1 MKTFIK
7 NNGFYFLG
15 IIILLLIWEIVSL
28 FYKEDIVFPALGQ
41 IGTGLKEIIVN
52 PKTYKVLGAT
62 ILRLLIS
69 LGVSVALSILFA
81 SLARKFG
88 WFKQIVTP
96 LIGVFKSTPVA
107 SFIIIILVIVGHE
120 RSSMVISL
128 LIMFPIMYE
137 GFYNAFNCVN
147 KEIRDEIKTISKFNF
162 EIAKSIY
169 VPLAMPFIIT
179 TLLQS
184 ISLGLKSLVM
194 AELLT
199 TPKYSIGSE
208 LLSLKTNFEMNK
220 IMAWTLILVLISIA
234 FEIILNNVKKK
245 AESIY

>member
-1 MKTFIK
+1 MKSFIK
-7 NNGFYFLG
+7 NNGFYLLG

-28 FYKEDIVFPALGQ
+28 LYKNDIVFPGLEQ
-41 IGTGLKEIIVN
+41 IGKGLKEIIIN
-52 PKTYKVLGAT
+52 ARTYKVLGST
-62 ILRLLIS
+62 IVRLLIS
-69 LGVSVALSILFA
+69 LSISVVLAVVFA

-96 LIGVFKSTPVA
+96 LIGIFKSTPVA

-120 RSSMVISL
+120 RSSIVISL
-128 LIMFPIMYE
+128 LVMFPIIYE
-137 GFYNAFNCVN
+137 GFYNAFNSVS
-147 KEIRDEIKTISKFNF
+147 KEIKDEIKTISSFNF

-169 VPLAMPFIIT
+169 IPLSMPHITT

-199 TPKYSIGSE
+199 MPRYSIGSE
-208 LLSLKTNFEMNK
+208 LLTLKNNLEMNK
-220 IMAWTLILVLISIA
+220 IMAWTLILILISIV
-234 FEIILNNVKKK
+234 FEIVLNSIKKRT
-245 AESIY
+245 ELIY

>member
-15 IIILLLIWEIVSL
+15 IILLLLIWEIVSL
-28 FYKEDIVFPALGQ
+28 SYKNDIVFPTLGQ
-41 IGTGLKEIIVN
+41 IGSGIKDIIVN
-52 PKTYKVLGAT
+52 PRTYKVLGST
-62 ILRLLIS
+62 IVRLLIS
-69 LGVSVALSILFA
+69 LGISIVLAVLFA
-81 SLARKFG
+81 SLGRKFS

-96 LIGVFKSTPVA
+96 LVSVFKSTPVA

-120 RSSMVISL
+120 RSSIVISL
-128 LIMFPIMYE
+128 LIMFPIIYE
-137 GFYNAFNCVN
+137 GFYNVFNCVN
-147 KEIRDEIKTISKFNF
+147 KEIKDEIKTISKFNF

-169 VPLAMPFIIT
+169 IPLAMPYIIT

-199 TPKYSIGSE
+199 MPRYSIGSE
-208 LLSLKTNFEMNK
+208 LLSLKNNLEMNK
-220 IMAWTLILVLISIA
+220 IMAWTLLLVLISIS
-234 FEIILNNVKKK
+234 FEIILNNIKKK
-245 AESIY
+245 TEAMY